1 MINAIKSLLAFVLAA
16 AMVLSLAPVQTWAA
30 ANENLALNRPA
41 SASNVE
47 AGTSFTADKA
57 VDGSLGTRWATDQ
70 HVTNPWIE
78 IDLDDGT
85 AVKQINIVFER
96 DDAGQNILSFK
107 IEAEVNGS
115 YETIYTHSGSRAKQ
129 REKIVLDQAV
139 TADKLKVTITD
150 YDGGSMGWAGL
161 PSPSARSRST
171 APRP

>member
-1 MINAIKSLLAFVLAA
+1 MKNLSCKRLLALVLAA
-16 AMVLSLAPVQTWAA
+16 AMMLSLVPGSAWAA
-30 ANENLALNRPA
+30 GNENLALNRPA
-41 SASNVE
+41 TASNVE
-47 AGTSFTADKA
+47 AGTSFTADMA

-85 AVKQINIVFER
+85 PVKQINIVFER
-96 DDAGQNILSFK
+96 DDAGQNILSYK

-139 TADKLKVTITD
+139 TAD
-150 YDGGSMGWAGL
+150 
-161 PSPSARSRST
+161 
-171 APRP
+171 